1 MKIHEKLFINGQWC
15 VPDGQGHIDVES
27 ASTQRIIARIPE
39 GTARDADQAVKA
51 ARYAFGP
58 WSRTSPNE
66 RAKYLDHIQRLLKE
80 RSEEI
85 GNIIAQEVGMPV
97 GQATKIQAGSPRFTF
112 STCAK
117 MLPDFQWE
125 EQIGN
130 STVLR
135 EPVGVVVAITPWNYP
150 LHQIAAKV
158 APALA
163 AGCTI
168 VLKPSEVAPLNAFIF
183 AEIIEAAGLPAG
195 VFNLV
200 TGYGPD
206 VGEALVTH
214 PETDMVS
221 FTGSTR
227 AGKRVAALAAE
238 GVKRVTLELG
248 GKSAAIV
255 LQDADLSRAVKTTVG
270 ACFINAGQTCSA
282 HTRLLVHESQYE
294 QVAELARTEAEKYVV
309 GDPFAEGTRL
319 GPVISDRQREQVR
332 RYIGIAL
339 EEGAVLL
346 TGGADAPEGLD
357 TGYYVKPTVFGRV
370 APDST
375 IAREEVFGPV
385 LSIITF
391 SNTEEAIKIA
401 NDTPYGLAGAVWSGD
416 QDSAMQVARQ
426 LRTGQ
431 VDINGGE
438 FNMLAPFGGY
448 KQSGYGRELGKYGIE
463 EFLEVKS
470 IQLRREAA
478 AE

>member
-1 MKIHEKLFINGQWC
+1 MKIRDKLFIDGQWC
-15 VPDGQGHIDVES
+15 IPAGEGQIDVES
-27 ASTQRIIARIPE
+27 ASTQQVIARIPE
-39 GTARDADQAVKA
+39 GTRPDADQAVKA
-51 ARYAFGP
+51 ARSAFGT
-58 WSRTSPNE
+58 WSTTSPND
-66 RAKYLDHIQRLLKE
+66 RAQYLDRIQRLLKD
-80 RSEEI
+80 RSDEI

-97 GQATKIQAGSPRFTF
+97 GQAIKIQAGSPRFTF
-112 STCAK
+112 SACAK
-117 MLPDFQWE
+117 LLPEFKWE
-125 EQIGN
+125 EQVGN
-130 STVLR
+130 SKILR

-168 VLKPSEVAPLNAFIF
+168 VLKPSEIAPLNAFIF
-183 AEIIEAAGLPAG
+183 AEIVEAAGLPAG

-214 PETDMVS
+214 PDTDMVS

-255 LQDADLSRAVKTTVG
+255 LPDAELSRAIKTTIG

-294 QVAELARTEAEKYVV
+294 QAAELARTEAEKYTA
-309 GDPFAEGTRL
+309 GDPFKDGTRL
-319 GPVISDRQREQVR
+319 GPVISEKQREQVR
-332 RYIGIAL
+332 RYIGIAI
-339 EEGAVLL
+339 EEGAELL
-346 TGGADAPEGLD
+346 TGGAETPDGLD

-375 IAREEVFGPV
+375 IAQEEIFGPV
-385 LSIITF
+385 LSILTYK
-391 SNTEEAIKIA
+391 NTDEAIQIA
-401 NDTPYGLAGAVWSGD
+401 NNTPYGLAGAVWSGN
-416 QDSAMQVARQ
+416 QDEALRVARQ

-431 VDINGGE
+431 VDINGGD

-463 EFLEVKS
+463 EFLELKA
-470 IQLRREAA
+470 IQMQREATT
-478 AE
+478 